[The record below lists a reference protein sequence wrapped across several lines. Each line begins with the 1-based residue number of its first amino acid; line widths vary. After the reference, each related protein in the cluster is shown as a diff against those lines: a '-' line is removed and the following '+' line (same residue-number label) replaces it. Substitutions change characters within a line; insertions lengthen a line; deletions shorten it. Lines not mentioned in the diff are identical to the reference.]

1 MLEDKDL
8 KSVQE
13 VRTKIA
19 LAYEASQ
26 KYRTYTQE
34 QVDQIID
41 RVAAVARANC
51 ERLAKMAVEETGY
64 GNVRDKV
71 AKNLLNSDLLHKAIR
86 PMKTAGIIREDRENG
101 IIEIAEP
108 VGVVGAILPTTNPTS
123 TAFFKILI
131 CLKARNAI
139 VISPHPRAVRCTCET
154 AGLLAKAAEEAGA
167 PQGIVQC
174 LNEATIQG
182 TGELMKHRRTG
193 VILSTGGAGIVRAA
207 YSSGTP
213 ALGVGPGNVA
223 VLLEASADVDQA
235 IAAVVEGKSFDYG
248 TVCSSEQTVVAEA
261 TSRDRVLAAL
271 KANKAYLC
279 DAQQSLA
286 LQKLLIAPNFGIN
299 PDCVGQAPA
308 KIAEM
313 AGFSVP
319 ADSSILAVELEG
331 VGRDYPMS
339 AEKLSPVLTVYFVR
353 DFQESLDACE
363 TILNFGGRGHTCVI
377 HSKNDERILEFGLR
391 MPAFR
396 VLVNTPAPQG
406 STGITTNVLPS
417 MTLGCGAI
425 AGNITSDNVG
435 PMHLINIKRIAYHV
449 RDAESAFESPEAQ
462 AYFAGRPIPGVAAA
476 QPSVTMSP
484 PSLAGTGQSRISDAV
499 GRYLAQRGLPAPA
512 KPTVAGGTAP
522 VTLAAIANPAASV
535 VDQFLS
541 KRRGGAA
548 LATSPGSATGGAAPA
563 NRNTAAATAE
573 SSPAPPAPPV
583 VVVPFVSEDDVRQA
597 ILKEQKIYI
606 DASTIVTPAARDLG
620 DARGVLV
627 RTN

>member
-19 LAYEASQ
+19 LAYEASR

-41 RVAAVARANC
+41 RVAAVARANS
-51 ERLAKMAVEETGY
+51 ERLAKMAVEDTGY

-71 AKNLLNSDLLHKAIR
+71 AKNLLNCDLLHKAIR
-86 PMKTAGIIREDRENG
+86 PMKTAGIIREDPENG

-123 TAFFKILI
+123 TAIFKILI
-131 CLKARNAI
+131 SLKARDAI

-154 AGLLAKAAEEAGA
+154 AALLAKAAEEAGA

-182 TGELMKHRRTG
+182 TDELMKHRRTG

-248 TVCSSEQTVVAEA
+248 TLCSSEQTVVAEA
-261 TSRDRVLAAL
+261 ASRDRVLAAF

-286 LQKLLIAPNFGIN
+286 LQKLLIGPNFRIN
-299 PDCVGQAPA
+299 PDCVGKAPA

-313 AGFSVP
+313 AGFSVS
-319 ADSSILAVELEG
+319 AESSILVVELEG

-339 AEKLSPVLTVYFVR
+339 AEKLSPVLAVYFVR
-353 DFQESLDACE
+353 DFQASLDACE

-377 HSKNDERILEFGLR
+377 HSKNNERILEFGLR

-449 RDAESAFESPEAQ
+449 RDAESAFESPEAR
-462 AYFAGRPIPGVAAA
+462 AYFAGRPIPGAAPP
-476 QPSVTMSP
+476 QPLPMSP
-484 PSLAGTGQSRISDAV
+484 PSSAGTGRSQISDAV
-499 GRYLAQRGLPAPA
+499 GRYLAQRGLSAGARPAA
-512 KPTVAGGTAP
+512 RDAP
-522 VTLAAIANPAASV
+522 VTQAAIGSPAASL

-541 KRRGGAA
+541 KRRAEAA
-548 LATSPGSATGGAAPA
+548 QATSPNSTTGSTAPA
-563 NRNTAAATAE
+563 NANTAAATAE
-573 SSPAPPAPPV
+573 SSPAPPAPAV